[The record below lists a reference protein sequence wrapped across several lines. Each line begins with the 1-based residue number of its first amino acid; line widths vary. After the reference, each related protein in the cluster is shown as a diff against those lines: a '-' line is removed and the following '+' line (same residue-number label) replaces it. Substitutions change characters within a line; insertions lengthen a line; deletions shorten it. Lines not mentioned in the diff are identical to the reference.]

1 MSNNE
6 VVKSVNKFCSSKG
19 IVLYSR
25 YDIYL
30 IYIIIQYTKYAYC
43 TALLVH
49 MYLVST
55 CFYHMSMFPLFPQKT
70 EDRRDILLE
79 QIFSDNNACSFR
91 CTLTTRMIILTN
103 KTVHAVVQFTLG
115 T

>member
-55 CFYHMSMFPLFPQKT
+55 CFYHMHMSMFPQKT
-70 EDRRDILLE
+70 EDRRDIYLNK
-79 QIFSDNNACSFR
+79 FSPTI
-91 CTLTTRMIILTN
+91 TL
-103 KTVHAVVQFTLG
+103 VPFVVL
-115 T
+115 

>member
-55 CFYHMSMFPLFPQKT
+55 CFYHTCTTYTCTCQCVSA
-70 EDRRDILLE
+70 EDRR
-79 QIFSDNNACSFR
+79 Q
-91 CTLTTRMIILTN
+91 
-103 KTVHAVVQFTLG
+103 KGHFT
-115 T
+115 